1 MAKTL
6 LDYNST
12 VVTPVTNGVNIP
24 IPVVGGV
31 QIAAVSVFI
40 DPADPAS
47 LTNRVELKATIGVEA
62 LADTPNVLVRIW
74 RAGTEIFYGLVE
86 LENVFNDWGLI
97 SVHMVEHAPLGVQN
111 YQLIVENQDN
121 NSSARVVGPIVFSA
135 TAIGG

>member
-12 VVTPVTNGVNIP
+12 VVTPITNGVNIP
-24 IPVVGGV
+24 IPVAGGV
-31 QIAAVSVFI
+31 QIAGVSVFL

-62 LADTPNVLVRIW
+62 QLDTPNILVRIW

-86 LENVFNDWGLI
+86 IEDAFNDWGLI
-97 SVHMVEHAPLGVQN
+97 NVHIVEHAPLGVQN

-121 NSSARVVGPIVFSA
+121 NSSARVVGPVVFTA
-135 TAIGG
+135 MAIGG

>member
-1 MAKTL
+1 MAKTI

-31 QIAAVSVFI
+31 QIAAVSVYI
-40 DPADPAS
+40 DPANPAS
-47 LTNRVELKATIGVEA
+47 ATNRVELKATIGVEA
-62 LADTPNVLVRIW
+62 LSDTPNVLVRIW

-86 LENVFNDWGLI
+86 LEDAFNDWGLI
-97 SVHMVEHAPLGVQN
+97 SVHFVEHAPLGVQN

-121 NSSARVVGPIVFSA
+121 NSTARVVGPIVFSA
-135 TAIGG
+135 MAIGG

>member
-1 MAKTL
+1 MEKTL

-40 DPADPAS
+40 DPANPAS

-62 LADTPNVLVRIW
+62 LSDTPNILVRIW

-86 LENVFNDWGLI
+86 LENAFNDWGLI
-97 SVHMVEHAPLGVQN
+97 SVHFVEHAPLGVQN

-121 NSSARVVGPIVFSA
+121 NSTARVVGPIVFTA

>member
-1 MAKTL
+1 MVKTL

-40 DPADPAS
+40 DPANPAS

-62 LADTPNVLVRIW
+62 LSDTPNILVRIW

-86 LENVFNDWGLI
+86 LENAFNDWGLI
-97 SVHMVEHAPLGVQN
+97 SVHFVEHAPLGVQN

-121 NSSARVVGPIVFSA
+121 NSTARVVGPIVFTA

>member
-31 QIAAVSVFI
+31 QIAAVSVFL

-62 LADTPNVLVRIW
+62 LTDTPNILVRIW

-86 LENVFNDWGLI
+86 LEDAFNDWGLI

-121 NSSARVVGPIVFSA
+121 NSTARVVGPVVFTA

>member
-62 LADTPNVLVRIW
+62 LSDTPNVLVRIW

-121 NSSARVVGPIVFSA
+121 NSTARVVGPIVFSA

>member
-1 MAKTL
+1 MAKTI

-12 VVTPVTNGVNIP
+12 VVTPVTNGVSIP

-31 QIAAVSVFI
+31 EIATVSVFI

-62 LADTPNVLVRIW
+62 LTDTPNILVRIW

-86 LENVFNDWGLI
+86 LENLFNDWGLI
-97 SVHMVEHAPLGVQN
+97 SVHMVESAPLGIQN

-121 NSSARVVGPIVFSA
+121 NSSARVVGPVVFSA
-135 TAIGG
+135 LVIGG

>member
-12 VVTPVTNGVNIP
+12 VVTPITNGVNIP
-24 IPVVGGV
+24 IPVAGGV
-31 QIAAVSVFI
+31 QIAGVSVFL

-47 LTNRVELKATIGVEA
+47 LTNRVELKVTIGVEA
-62 LADTPNVLVRIW
+62 QLDTPNILVRIW

-86 LENVFNDWGLI
+86 IEDAFNDWGLI
-97 SVHMVEHAPLGVQN
+97 NVHMVEHAPLGVQN

-121 NSSARVVGPIVFSA
+121 NSSARVVGPVVFTA
-135 TAIGG
+135 MAIGG

>member
-1 MAKTL
+1 M
-6 LDYNST
+6 
-12 VVTPVTNGVNIP
+12 
-24 IPVVGGV
+24 
-31 QIAAVSVFI
+31 FI